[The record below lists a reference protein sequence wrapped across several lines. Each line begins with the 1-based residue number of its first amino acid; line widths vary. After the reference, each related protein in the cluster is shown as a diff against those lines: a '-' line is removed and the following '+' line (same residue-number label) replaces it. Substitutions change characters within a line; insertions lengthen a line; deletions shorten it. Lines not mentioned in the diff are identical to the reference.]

1 MPGGTKSYGI
11 TVASF
16 AVFAL
21 LYLAAGSAS
30 ADELAYQCN
39 TNVSADICIINP
51 DNTAAHSDLT
61 ETDFDELQPTWAPD
75 AEKISFIGDY
85 PGKNGLYVT
94 KPSEPGV
101 ATQVLE
107 GGGGYAAWSPDGAWL
122 ASERDEGTNE
132 LQALVFPSDG
142 TGLPHPVG
150 PVNVSEVHS
159 SWSADSKTLA
169 FTHADAVYTAPADG
183 SGEAKVLK
191 GGLGNELA
199 WSPDGT
205 RIAAIYAGNDTVR
218 AIAAD
223 GSGNVVEF
231 SVKAELGSTI
241 AWSPDSKY
249 VTYIDDSDK
258 VWVAPVNSAEG
269 PGFEIPMAAGSI
281 VPHEPVFSPEG
292 TRIAFDANPGRSGE
306 MSNQIYIA
314 ASNGS
319 QEAVQLTKGE
329 RDNSEPDWQPIPGG
343 FKPPPNEPK
352 KGGGGGEKSG
362 GGGEKRQPPTIK
374 FASYHHPAVFNQ
386 FVTGV
391 YVNCSLGS
399 TNAAC
404 QYHGEGSTGASPIG
418 VKPRA
423 YDRPKPKLVVVVK
436 GSVKVP
442 NGKKKELPLKLT
454 AAGLKLLKSSKALKI
469 KLTITET
476 APGFEA
482 TKTTKTIKVKAPHK
496 R

>member
-1 MPGGTKSYGI
+1 MPGGTELYRVA
-11 TVASF
+11 VASF

-30 ADELAYQCN
+30 ADELAYQCDN
-39 TNVSADICIINP
+39 EVSADICIINP
-51 DNTAAHSDLT
+51 DNTVAHSDLT
-61 ETDFDELQPTWAPD
+61 ETEYNELQPTWAPD
-75 AEKISFIGDY
+75 AEKISFIGGY

-107 GGGGYAAWSPDGAWL
+107 GGGGYAAWSPDGTWL

-132 LQALVFPSDG
+132 LQALVFAADG

-150 PVNVSEVHS
+150 PTNVSEVHS

-169 FTHADAVYTAPADG
+169 FTHANVVYTAPADG
-183 SGEAKVLK
+183 SGEAKLLAN
-191 GGLGNELA
+191 GAGNELS

-205 RIAAIYAGNDTVR
+205 WIAAINPYGDVVR
-218 AIAAD
+218 IIAAN
-223 GSGNVVEF
+223 GSGTATEL

-241 AWSPDSKY
+241 AWSPDSKS
-249 VTYIDDSDK
+249 VTYIDDSDR

-269 PGFEIPMAAGSI
+269 SGFEIPMATGSI

-292 TRIAFDANPGRSGE
+292 TRMAFDANPGRSGE
-306 MSNQIYIA
+306 MNDQIYIA
-314 ASNGS
+314 ASTGS
-319 QEAVQLTKGE
+319 QEAVQLTTGE
-329 RDNSEPDWQPIPGG
+329 WPNSEPDWQPIPGG
-343 FKPPPNEPK
+343 FKPPPTELK
-352 KGGGGGEKSG
+352 KVGAAEKGGGGEKH
-362 GGGEKRQPPTIK
+362 QPPTIK
-374 FASYHHPAVFNQ
+374 FASYHHPAVFNE

-418 VKPRA
+418 VKPRL
-423 YDRPKPKLVVVVK
+423 YDRPKPKRVVVVK

-454 AAGLKLLKSSKALKI
+454 AAGRALLRSGKTVKI
-469 KLTITET
+469 ELTITET

-482 TKTTKTIKVKAPHK
+482 ATTTKTIKVKAPHK
-496 R
+496 H

>member
-1 MPGGTKSYGI
+1 MKSYSI
-11 TVASF
+11 AVASF

-21 LYLAAGSAS
+21 LYFAAGFAS
-30 ADELAYQCN
+30 ADELAYQCEN
-39 TNVSADICIINP
+39 NVSADVCIIDP
-51 DNTAAHSDLT
+51 DNTAAHTDLT
-61 ETDFDELQPTWAPD
+61 ETEYNESQPTWAPD
-75 AEKISFIGDY
+75 AERISFIGTY
-85 PGKNGLYVT
+85 PEKSGLYVT

-107 GGGGYAAWSPDGAWL
+107 DGGGYAAWSPDGAWL

-132 LQALVFPSDG
+132 LQALVFPADG
-142 TGLPHPVG
+142 TALPHPVG

-169 FTHADAVYTAPADG
+169 FTHANTVYTAPADG

-205 RIAAIYAGNDTVR
+205 WIAAISPGNETVR

-231 SVKAELGSTI
+231 PVKARLGSTI

-249 VTYIDDSDK
+249 VTYIDESGK
-258 VWVAPVNSAEG
+258 VWVAPVNSAAG
-269 PGFEIPMAAGSI
+269 SGFEIPMATGSI
-281 VPHEPVFSPEG
+281 VPLEPVFSPEG
-292 TRIAFDANPGRSGE
+292 TRIAFDADVNRSGE
-306 MSNQIYIA
+306 MSWQIYIA

-329 RDNSEPDWQPIPGG
+329 RNNTEPAWRPIPGG
-343 FKPPPNEPK
+343 FKPPSAESA
-352 KGGGGGEKSG
+352 KGQGGGEKG
-362 GGGEKRQPPTIK
+362 GSGGEKRQPPTIK
-374 FASYHHPAVFNQ
+374 FASYNHPAVFNE

-418 VKPRA
+418 VNPRISN
-423 YDRPKPKLVVVVK
+423 RPKSKRVVVVK

-454 AAGLKLLKSSKALKI
+454 AAGRELLKSGKKLKI

-476 APGFEA
+476 APGFKATTA
-482 TKTTKTIKVKAPHK
+482 TKTIEVKAPHK